1 MRGSPSAP
9 HFPCAFLRHLVPS
22 SIVQSSKA
30 FCYIHTHTHTHKAL
44 LHNPAHYPIVAFVR
58 SLSLRPTEHRR
69 RCILLTVVNRRRRSV
84 LCRSSCTIVWGQL
97 CILLKK
103 ERKRIKPKTRGND
116 VSIGEKSGSAVA
128 RARARCQQIRVAN
141 FSSLVLRRDG
151 LARA

>member
-1 MRGSPSAP
+1 MAL
-9 HFPCAFLRHLVPS
+9 HRHPTSRALFYV
-22 SIVQSSKA
+22 IWYHHQLFNHRKRFVT
-30 FCYIHTHTHTHKAL
+30 YTHTHTHKAL